1 MSIKKLL
8 AAFSRGAFYFL
19 ILLVIGYFCLKF
31 YVNHQLN
38 KRSYVEAYN
47 NCNKIWATRGLVEN
61 STFNNAKDGNTIK
74 SLQHGFASG
83 AVGSEVDL
91 FFDPEMQK
99 FIISHDFP
107 YNKKNGELLTLET
120 LLNNLSGDNYL
131 WLDFKKLRKLDNE
144 SVNNAVTRL
153 QIISKKNHWKD
164 RIFIE
169 GADPVNLGKF
179 RDGGFKTLFD
189 VHPLPDS
196 EPFTTF
202 VLTIYKAAF
211 YFGDFTVMS
220 MKNGEL
226 DNPVY
231 GSDAKKELGNIPMF
245 IYHIPDDPTLL
256 KELLN
261 SDSVRVMIMQ
271 DHTLNRF
278 DKSDCQVQ
286 N

>member
-1 MSIKKLL
+1 M
-8 AAFSRGAFYFL
+8 
-19 ILLVIGYFCLKF
+19 
-31 YVNHQLN
+31 
-38 KRSYVEAYN
+38 
-47 NCNKIWATRGLVEN
+47 
-61 STFNNAKDGNTIK
+61 
-74 SLQHGFASG
+74 
-83 AVGSEVDL
+83 
-91 FFDPEMQK
+91 
-99 FIISHDFP
+99 
-107 YNKKNGELLTLET
+107 
-120 LLNNLSGDNYL
+120 SGDNYL

-164 RIFIE
+164 RLFIE

-189 VHPLPDS
+189 AHPLPDS
-196 EPFTTF
+196 EPFTAF

-211 YFGDFTVMS
+211 YFGNFTVMG
-220 MKNGEL
+220 MKNGDL

-261 SDSVRVMIMQ
+261 SNSVRVMIMQ

-278 DKSDCQVQ
+278 DKNNCLVQ
-286 N
+286 K